1 MKGLLLK
8 DWYMMRKYCRS
19 YLLIA
24 AVFIA
29 VSLYSNDNL
38 FFIFY
43 PCLLCGMIPV
53 NLLGYD
59 ERSRWMQYSGT
70 LPYTKTQIV
79 SAKYLIGLLAQVTIL
94 IVTGIAQG
102 VKMTVAGNFVFGEF
116 VVLMLLMLIVATLT
130 SSISLPFIFKL
141 GVEKGRTAYFIMIGF
156 VCGASILHQAF
167 SEDSLWLRLNLMQS
181 SLHLPLPASVCMLF
195 LGICRLFSSKE
206 EIWSKMTKIQFKGDL
221 L

>member
-1 MKGLLLK
+1 
-8 DWYMMRKYCRS
+8 MRKYCRS

-156 VCGASILHQAF
+156 VCGASILA
-167 SEDSLWLRLNLMQS
+167 S
-181 SLHLPLPASVCMLF
+181 SFFRGQLVAEIEPNAILAALAVAGIGVYALSWYLSVVF
-195 LGICRLFSSKE
+195 
-206 EIWSKMTKIQFKGDL
+206 FKGRDL
-221 L
+221 E

>member
-8 DWYMMRKYCRS
+8 DWYMMKKYCRS
-19 YLLIA
+19 YI
-24 AVFIA
+24 FIA
-29 VSLYSNDNL
+29 TAFIALALFSNDNM

-79 SAKYLIGLLAQVTIL
+79 SAKYLIGLLAQAALL
-94 IVTGIAQG
+94 IVTGVSQG
-102 VKMTVAGNFVFGEF
+102 IKMTAAGNFVFGEF
-116 VVLMLLMLIVATLT
+116 VVLMLLMLVVATLS

-141 GVEKGRTAYFIMIGF
+141 GVEKGRTAYYVMIGF
-156 VCGASILHQAF
+156 VCGASALASSYFRGQFTAEIKPNLILVLLAVAGIGLYIL
-167 SEDSLWLRLNLMQS
+167 SLYMSIVFYKKR
-181 SLHLPLPASVCMLF
+181 
-195 LGICRLFSSKE
+195 
-206 EIWSKMTKIQFKGDL
+206 EIN
-221 L
+221 

>member
-29 VSLYSNDNL
+29 VSLYSNYNL

-156 VCGASILHQAF
+156 VCGASILA
-167 SEDSLWLRLNLMQS
+167 S
-181 SLHLPLPASVCMLF
+181 SFFRGQLVAEIEPNAILAALAVAGIGVYALSWYLSVVF
-195 LGICRLFSSKE
+195 
-206 EIWSKMTKIQFKGDL
+206 FKGRDL
-221 L
+221 VK